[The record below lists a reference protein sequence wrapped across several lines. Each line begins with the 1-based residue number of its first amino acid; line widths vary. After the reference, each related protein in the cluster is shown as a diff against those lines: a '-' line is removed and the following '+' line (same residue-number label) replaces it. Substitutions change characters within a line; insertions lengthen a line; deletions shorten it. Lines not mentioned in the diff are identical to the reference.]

1 MNPDGR
7 RLRAFARG
15 WLVLGALAFLSGALL
30 MAAAWLFSANSVR
43 TEGVV
48 LRHEN
53 REGGVRD
60 LGGRYVSS
68 NVVPVVEFHD
78 GDGQVHEIHG
88 QVARLETWVPAP
100 GASMPVRYQRLAD
113 GTVSARIDRP
123 REIWGVPGFITA
135 LGALMFGGGL
145 IARRAARGGLP
156 PGDSRRPGVED
167 WNRMLQRRR

>member
-1 MNPDGR
+1 EAGLRAGCVRTAGHGQADHGGEEMNPDGR

-15 WLVLGALAFLSGALL
+15 WLVLGALAFLSGVLL

-88 QVARLETWVPAP
+88 QVARHETWVPA
-100 GASMPVRYQRLAD
+100 
-113 GTVSARIDRP
+113 
-123 REIWGVPGFITA
+123 
-135 LGALMFGGGL
+135 
-145 IARRAARGGLP
+145 
-156 PGDSRRPGVED
+156 
-167 WNRMLQRRR
+167 